1 MIDKKSL
8 LEFIAKAHR
17 HTYAAPKEVKS
28 KYRCKT
34 PTLPGHTDYYFK
46 DGEWEYHDSYAGSF
60 WAPGG
65 EVIFLKGRPVWRMS
79 YQGQTIE
86 GLTEEF
92 IEQTFEFLKRALRN
106 FSDDLP
112 FRGPT
117 RFREGDFEY
126 TFSMDGDYRYFT
138 GIEFVKYKNMQIF
151 FQHVMGELIK

>member
-8 LEFIAKAHR
+8 LEFIAEAHR

-28 KYRCKT
+28 KCKCKT
-34 PTLPGHTDYYFK
+34 PILPGHKDYHFR
-46 DGEWEYHDSYAGSF
+46 DRDWEYHDSYAGSF

-65 EVIFLKGRPVWRMS
+65 EVVFLKGNPIWRMS

-92 IEQTFEFLKRALRN
+92 IEETFEFLKKALRN
-106 FSDDLP
+106 FSDELP
-112 FRGPT
+112 FRGPA

-126 TFSMDGDYRYFT
+126 TFSIKGDYRYFT
-138 GIEFVKYKNMQIF
+138 GKESINYKNKQVF
-151 FQHVMGELIK
+151 FQDVMGELIK